1 MNYFPSRE
9 GKLVVTFIMSITV
22 LSLFSLYPLRPMPL
36 VTDHSLLL
44 LRMPLPYK
52 SEEMYLDIIRAHLP
66 FLNVLHGKVGRLE
79 KGER

>member
-22 LSLFSLYPLRPMPL
+22 LSLFSPLDQCHL
-36 VTDHSLLL
+36 SLTTHFLL

-52 SEEMYLDIIRAHLP
+52 SEEMYLNIIRAHFP